1 MKKTFSTILPITVI
15 FLLGYGFVLSS
26 ISKSCNASPHKRI
39 SFEARYIAKQLDS
52 LINKETTFCVII
64 TEDLKMEVALAED
77 SQDEFATFFVKLEN
91 DEILEY
97 VCKGELL
104 NFISNKGINFQ
115 YNDFL
120 CY

>member
-26 ISKSCNASPHKRI
+26 ISKSCNALPHKRT

-52 LINKETTFCVII
+52 LIDKETTVCII
-64 TEDLKMEVALAED
+64 VTEDLKMEVALAED

-91 DEILEY
+91 GQILEY

>member
-1 MKKTFSTILPITVI
+1 MKKTFSIILPITVI
-15 FLLGYGFVLSS
+15 FLFGYGFVLSS
-26 ISKSCNASPHKRI
+26 IFNACNALPHKRT
-39 SFEARYIAKQLDS
+39 SFEARYCAKQLDS
-52 LINKETTFCVII
+52 LIAKKTTVCVII
-64 TEDLKMEVALAED
+64 TENLKMEVTLAED
-77 SQDEFATFFVKLEN
+77 SQDEFATFFVQLEN
-91 DEILEY
+91 GQILEY